1 MLANRYIKTSLEFET
16 IAYNCSSFL
25 NANFELANAV
35 SLKSAAEAFMCTMA
49 EADIENA
56 DKMLLNYQ
64 YNKFILKSNGKI
76 RNWAPIFGD
85 PIQGAKKKIYT
96 LGTINRDF
104 KAFVYRT
111 KQSEEYTCPA
121 GWSLSSQTSSN

>member
-1 MLANRYIKTSLEFET
+1 
-16 IAYNCSSFL
+16 
-25 NANFELANAV
+25 
-35 SLKSAAEAFMCTMA
+35 MCTMA

-85 PIQGAKKKIYT
+85 PIQGVKKKFT
-96 LGTINRDF
+96 PLGQSIEILKLLFTEPNRA
-104 KAFVYRT
+104 KNILAL
-111 KQSEEYTCPA
+111 PA
-121 GWSLSSQTSSN
+121 GRLAVRHQAIRLVCK